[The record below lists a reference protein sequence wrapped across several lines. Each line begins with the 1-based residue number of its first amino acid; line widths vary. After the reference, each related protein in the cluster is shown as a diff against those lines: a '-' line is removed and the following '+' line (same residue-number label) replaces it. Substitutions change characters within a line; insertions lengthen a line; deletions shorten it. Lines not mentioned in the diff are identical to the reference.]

1 MLQIVML
8 VLASILVLAVV
19 AQKFT
24 GAAVPGMMKARTST
38 NEASAVA
45 ALRVINAA
53 EASYSSSC
61 TSGGFAVSLDD
72 LAKPPRGQD
81 VAFVSSDLGKNRI
94 DKSGYTFVVERDAK
108 PTVVDLGPADATCN
122 AAAAN
127 PASSYFASAAPTVPG
142 SSGVRYF
149 ATDARGVVY
158 ASENPIENPIVE
170 SDRVKPVEAPA
181 QFEKF
186 GWD

>member
-1 MLQIVML
+1 M
-8 VLASILVLAVV
+8 
-19 AQKFT
+19 
-24 GAAVPGMMKARTST
+24 
-38 NEASAVA
+38 
-45 ALRVINAA
+45 
-53 EASYSSSC
+53 
-61 TSGGFAVSLDD
+61 SLDD
-72 LAKPPRGQD
+72 LSKPPRGQD

-108 PTVVDLGPADATCN
+108 PTVIDLGSAAATCN

-142 SSGVRYF
+142 SSGLRYF

-158 ASENPIENPIVE
+158 ASESPIDNPIVE
-170 SDRVKPVEAPA
+170 SDRVRPVEAPA

-186 GWD
+186 GAAPTAAPDAKAGDAIGAAR